1 MTAPDPT
8 AHAWWLASR
17 ASGITAFLLVSCSVL
32 LGLAM
37 ATKILRGRVRPPVLV
52 KLHEHLALAGLVA
65 IAVHAITL
73 LGDAWLNPG
82 PVGLLVPFTID
93 HEPLF
98 TGLGIIAAYLAALL
112 GLSYYVRRRIG
123 TKRWRSLHRL
133 TLLVYVLG
141 VIHTLGAGTDAS
153 TAWMRA
159 ILLVTGAPILLLALL
174 RWLPDLGAAGTARPA
189 GAAPGRRPQ
198 TDHPELSTVTAGAAR
213 PAERPRPA
221 GVTT

>member
-17 ASGITAFLLVSCSVL
+17 ASGITAFALVACSVL

-37 ATKILRGRVRPPVLV
+37 ATKILRGRVKAPVLV

-82 PVGLLVPFTID
+82 PAGLLVPFTMS

-112 GLSYYVRRRIG
+112 GLSFYVRRRIG

-133 TLLVYVLG
+133 TLLVYVLS

-153 TAWMRA
+153 TLWLRA
-159 ILLVTGAPILLLALL
+159 IMLLTGAPILFLALL
-174 RWLPDLGAAGTARPA
+174 RWLPDLASKPAPDLAPPAR
-189 GAAPGRRPQ
+189 
-198 TDHPELSTVTAGAAR
+198 SSR
-213 PAERPRPA
+213 PAE
-221 GVTT
+221 VTT

>member
-32 LGLAM
+32 IGLAM
-37 ATKILRGRVRPPVLV
+37 ATKILRGRVKPPVLV

-82 PVGLLVPFTID
+82 PVGLLVPFTMA

-112 GLSYYVRRRIG
+112 GLSFYVRRRIG

-133 TLLVYVLG
+133 TLVVYVLG
-141 VIHTLGAGTDAS
+141 VIHTLGAGTDAA
-153 TAWMRA
+153 TPWLQA
-159 ILLVTGAPILLLALL
+159 ILLLTGAPILFLTLL
-174 RWLPDLGAAGTARPA
+174 RWLPDFAPRPE
-189 GAAPGRRPQ
+189 PEPRP
-198 TDHPELSTVTAGAAR
+198 HPAQPAHATR
-213 PAERPRPA
+213 PAE
-221 GVTT
+221 VTT

>member
-17 ASGITAFLLVSCSVL
+17 ASGITAFLLVACSVV

-37 ATKILRGRVRPPVLV
+37 ATKILRGRVTAPVLV

-73 LGDAWLNPG
+73 LGDAWLSPG
-82 PVGLLVPFTID
+82 PLGLLVPFTMD

-112 GLSYYVRRRIG
+112 GLSFYVRRRIG

-141 VIHTLGAGTDAS
+141 VAHTLGAGTDAA
-153 TAWMRA
+153 TPWLRA
-159 ILLVTGAPILLLALL
+159 ILLVTGAPILFLALL
-174 RWLPDLGAAGTARPA
+174 RLLPDGTPARGVAPEGEQPALSAVIA
-189 GAAPGRRPQ
+189 GAAAPGER
-198 TDHPELSTVTAGAAR
+198 T
-213 PAERPRPA
+213 PAEA
-221 GVTT
+221 TT

>member
-17 ASGITAFLLVSCSVL
+17 ASGITAFLLISCSVL

-37 ATKILRGRVRPPVLV
+37 ATKVLRGRVKAPVLV

-73 LGDAWLNPG
+73 LGDAWLSPG
-82 PVGLLVPFTID
+82 PIGVLVPFTMD

-98 TGLGIIAAYLAALL
+98 TGLGALAAYLAALL
-112 GLSYYVRRRIG
+112 GLSFYVRRRVG

-133 TLLVYVLG
+133 TLLVYVLA
-141 VIHTLGAGTDAS
+141 VAHTVGAGTDAS
-153 TAWMRA
+153 TPWLRG
-159 ILLVTGAPILLLALL
+159 ILLVTGAPILFLTLL
-174 RWLPDLGAAGTARPA
+174 RWLPDFAPQPQPAAGPADPAAR
-189 GAAPGRRPQ
+189 Q
-198 TDHPELSTVTAGAAR
+198 R
-213 PAERPRPA
+213 PAE
-221 GVTT
+221 VTS

>member
-17 ASGITAFLLVSCSVL
+17 ASGITAFLLISFSVL
-32 LGLAM
+32 IGLAM
-37 ATKILRGRVRPPVLV
+37 ATKVLRGRVKPPVLV
-52 KLHEHLALAGLVA
+52 KLHEHLALAGLVT

-82 PVGLLVPFTID
+82 PAGLLVPFAMD

-98 TGLGIIAAYLAALL
+98 TGLGVIAAYLALLL

-153 TAWMRA
+153 TAWLQA
-159 ILLVTGAPILLLALL
+159 ILLATGAPILFLALL
-174 RWLPDLGAAGTARPA
+174 RWLPDVAPSPA
-189 GAAPGRRPQ
+189 PKTPPAQP
-198 TDHPELSTVTAGAAR
+198 AR
-213 PAERPRPA
+213 PAE
-221 GVTT
+221 VTT

>member
-1 MTAPDPT
+1 MTAPDPA

-32 LGLAM
+32 IGLAM
-37 ATKILRGRVRPPVLV
+37 ATKILRGRVKPPVLA

-82 PVGLLVPFTID
+82 TTGVLVPFTMD

-112 GLSYYVRRRIG
+112 GLSFYVRRRIG

-153 TAWMRA
+153 TPWLQA
-159 ILLVTGAPILLLALL
+159 ILLVTGAPILFLTLL
-174 RWLPDLGAAGTARPA
+174 RWLPDRASPPT
-189 GAAPGRRPQ
+189 
-198 TDHPELSTVTAGAAR
+198 
-213 PAERPRPA
+213 PRPA
-221 GVTT
+221 PRPAHPAPHSRPAKVTT

>member
-17 ASGITAFLLVSCSVL
+17 ASGITAFLLVACSVL
-32 LGLAM
+32 IGLAM

-73 LGDAWLNPG
+73 LGDGWLNPG
-82 PVGLLVPFTID
+82 ALGLLVPFQMD

-98 TGLGIIAAYLAALL
+98 TGLGILAAYLAALL
-112 GLSYYVRRRIG
+112 GLSFYVRRRMG

-141 VIHTLGAGTDAS
+141 AIHTLGAGTDAS
-153 TAWMRA
+153 TPWLQA
-159 ILLVTGAPILLLALL
+159 ILLLTGAPILVLALL
-174 RWLPDLGAAGTARPA
+174 RWLPDPA
-189 GAAPGRRPQ
+189 P
-198 TDHPELSTVTAGAAR
+198 R
-213 PAERPRPA
+213 PAE
-221 GVTT
+221 VTR